1 MVLRGL
7 TSWWPAL
14 RCLTEFLSSL
24 FHPLGHFWSL
34 IWDWHVQIHPEGSPW
49 VLKSLG
55 MMTLKTSEIKVT
67 WNLSHPSKHLG
78 EEFPGRLSHSESLLW
93 GNIPH
98 SDPTLLPPALSRK
111 LCQLSSPGNTQSEMA
126 SLSNLSNF
134 FSGQNKSPRS
144 HISSTMGFPV
154 LHYIWRLLSLM
165 SIEWVLP
172 SNHIILCRPLLF
184 LPSIFP
190 SIRVFASESALHIR
204 WTKC

>member
-1 MVLRGL
+1 M
-7 TSWWPAL
+7 
-14 RCLTEFLSSL
+14 TEFLSSL

-34 IWDWHVQIHPEGSPW
+34 IRDWHVQIHPEGSPW
-49 VLKSLG
+49 VPKSLG
-55 MMTLKTSEIKVT
+55 MMTLKTSEIKVM

-144 HISSTMGFPV
+144 HISSTMGFHVP
-154 LHYIWRLLSLM
+154 LPCTSWRVGCAHVGCLSIATIPGRM
-165 SIEWVLP
+165 CE
-172 SNHIILCRPLLF
+172 NFKQPL
-184 LPSIFP
+184 
-190 SIRVFASESALHIR
+190 R
-204 WTKC
+204 